1 MDKIFTQ
8 EPIFIGDLIFPD
20 NYFPLISRYLKMKF
34 AQIISYDN
42 FFAEKIILIRIRISG
57 SMLLEVEKE
66 ILVLTQ
72 YKGEAI
78 FLFDSW
84 KECD

>member
-1 MDKIFTQ
+1 
-8 EPIFIGDLIFPD
+8 
-20 NYFPLISRYLKMKF
+20 MKF

-42 FFAEKIILIRIRISG
+42 FFAEKIILIKIRISG